1 MARTKK
7 ELKFYSAVK
16 YGYLQKR
23 DPKEKVKESLGQ
35 VTGIAATVSKMTNIY
50 CRMWQPWALVSVSLH

>member
-50 CRMWQPWALVSVSLH
+50 CRM